1 MEIEHQALRGA
12 PHSLRVAWVIQ
23 NKYMAKTHRTREPHP
38 FLSPNHV
45 TPAPATR
52 KKTSYIAALHPGY
65 EEGKMSRIVSSSRCP
80 KGRLL
85 HYFPRNAPDE
95 SSASSASSG
104 DTDGGGDAAGG
115 GGPETATTADDAGG
129 GSGATAGRGGGGGGE
144 DDGAFSDWCGWH
156 HDHSSLTGARA
167 DEGQYMPAL

>member
-12 PHSLRVAWVIQ
+12 PHYLRVAWVIRK
-23 NKYMAKTHRTREPHP
+23 KYITKAHRTREPHP

-52 KKTSYIAALHPGY
+52 KKSYIAALHPGY

-95 SSASSASSG
+95 SSASSG

-115 GGPETATTADDAGG
+115 GGPETATTVDDAGG
-129 GSGATAGRGGGGGGE
+129 GSGATAAGRGGGGGE

-167 DEGQYMPAL
+167 DEGQ